1 MKLPEKLTLEDIH
14 EIAMNYRHDFGLTK
28 TEEQHPFSSGLT
40 ENERK
45 ELVAQISLI
54 YEATK
59 PVLEKYLASYING

>member
-28 TEEQHPFSSGLT
+28 TEEQKIKYPIDCGMT

-45 ELVAQISLI
+45 ELVAQIEAI

-59 PVLEKYLASYING
+59 TMLERKYLVL